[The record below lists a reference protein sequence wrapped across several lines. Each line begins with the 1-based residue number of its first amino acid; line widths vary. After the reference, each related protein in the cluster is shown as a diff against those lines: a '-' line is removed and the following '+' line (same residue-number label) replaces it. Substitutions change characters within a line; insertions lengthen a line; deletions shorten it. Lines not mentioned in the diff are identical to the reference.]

1 MDLLAADIGSSLTAA
16 RRLAAVPTSPTAGPS
31 TRTPGTRGPPAPSPF
46 ADGNNQE
53 SSSEAVTAWTGL
65 ALWAKASA
73 NHNLETEATWM
84 LSSEAQAGLAY
95 WTNFDQSQ
103 PVYSGYGHKIVP
115 LNWGGKRDYATWFSP
130 EPAAML
136 GILVIPMS
144 PSSTYLGGDPAR
156 IEANVAEA
164 TGGKFDQK
172 FGDYL
177 LDVLR
182 VSRRTAAPDRPS
194 YGREA
199 G

>member
-1 MDLLAADIGSSLTAA
+1 MFDVYAGHSWASGTA
-16 RRLAAVPTSPTAGPS
+16 
-31 TRTPGTRGPPAPSPF
+31 PF

-65 ALWAKASA
+65 ALWAAASGNA
-73 NHNLETEATWM
+73 GLATEASWL
-84 LSSEAQAGLAY
+84 LSSEAQSGLAY
-95 WTNFDQSQ
+95 WTNVDRAQ
-103 PVYSGYGHKIVP
+103 PVYQGFDHQVVA
-115 LNWGGKRDYATWFSP
+115 LNWGGKRDYGTWFSA

-144 PSSTYLGGDPAR
+144 PASTYLAGDPAQ

-177 LDVLR
+177 LMYSGLAGEDQRRAALER
-182 VSRRTAAPDRPS
+182 ARDLDAQWIDDGNSRAYLLAWLMS
-194 YGREA
+194 VA
-199 G
+199 GD